1 MPKTV
6 DIPGTGVV
14 EFPDSMSDDQ
24 ISSAIQSQHQST
36 PAPPGVP
43 RPPLPHGL
51 STASDNPSAAPGS
64 IDRLQSNPS
73 LGAMGGMMTRAADP
87 QAAGQVLKEEGK
99 GIALGASVVAPI
111 VTGGA
116 SIPIQALVNAA
127 SGGVQSAVT
136 GGSAK
141 QVATSTVLGG
151 GLGALSGTIPR
162 ASQAIQMFKQLA
174 KIGPKSE
181 VAVSAAAGP
190 ASQIMEE
197 AAAGGSMPKV
207 VRNFLSR
214 MTDPGKPPLTYEEAR
229 RFYSN
234 ASRVSADEN
243 MRLTDNMKR
252 LLGNFREGLHQDIT
266 ANRAQFGVAEQ
277 YKEAMNTFS
286 RAKKFEG
293 GLDTINGLAKKS
305 AERATIG
312 AGTVAGGAAGYELY
326 KAVTGGH
333 GR

>member
-1 MPKTV
+1 MPRQIQL
-6 DIPGTGVV
+6 DGVV
-14 EFPDSMSDDQ
+14 HSFPDDATDDEIAQ
-24 ISSAIQSQHQST
+24 ALGGST
-36 PAPPGVP
+36 PSTPTTPGVP
-43 RPPLPHGL
+43 RPPLPQGL

-73 LGAMGGMMTRAADP
+73 LGAMGGMMTRSADP

-99 GIALGASVVAPI
+99 GIALGASVVAPVI
-111 VTGGA
+111 SGGA
-116 SIPIQALVNAA
+116 SIPLQALINAA

-136 GGSAK
+136 GGNAK
-141 QVATSTVLGG
+141 QVAASTALGG
-151 GLGALSGTIPR
+151 GLGALSGAIPR

-190 ASQIMEE
+190 ASEIMEE
-197 AAAGGSMPKV
+197 ASAGGSMPKV

-243 MRLTDNMKR
+243 MRLTDTMKR

-266 ANRAQFGVAEQ
+266 ANRAQFGAADQYRQAVAGF
-277 YKEAMNTFS
+277 A
-286 RAKKFEG
+286 RAKQFEG
-293 GLDTINGLAKKS
+293 GIESIKALSRKAGEK
-305 AERATIG
+305 ATIG

-333 GR
+333 R